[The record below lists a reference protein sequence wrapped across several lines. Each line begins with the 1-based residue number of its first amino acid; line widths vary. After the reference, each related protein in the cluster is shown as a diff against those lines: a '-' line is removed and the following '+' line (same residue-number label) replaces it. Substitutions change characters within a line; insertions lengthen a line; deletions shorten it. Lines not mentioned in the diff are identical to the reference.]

1 MFGGRRAVQ
10 RDLTRKLARKQS
22 VNAHAARAI
31 QRSYQRLTQ

>member
-10 RDLTRKLARKQS
+10 RDIGRKLAGNQP
-22 VNAHAARAI
+22 VNAHMARAI